1 MVVRIRGPSSVLAI
15 VLADLLSVYCVPSPG
30 LSPFRVQPH
39 AALPE
44 LCQIGGGSSHDP
56 DKETEL
62 SESSET
68 RRMLPTLQAGELG
81 WALRQTSQ
89 RPCCSSEPRG
99 LAAFPGLLLQV
110 LENNARAHCLK
121 IFFILK

>member
-1 MVVRIRGPSSVLAI
+1 M
-15 VLADLLSVYCVPSPG
+15 PSPG
-30 LSPFRVQPH
+30 LSPFHVQPR

-62 SESSET
+62 SGSSET
-68 RRMLPTLQAGELG
+68 RRVSPTSQVGELG
-81 WALRQTSQ
+81 WELRQTSQ
-89 RPCCSSEPRG
+89 SPCCSSEPRG

-110 LENNARAHCLK
+110 LENNARAHCLNK
-121 IFFILK
+121 FFILK